1 MLFTH
6 FVMALIVAVLL
17 TLAFAAVSGT
27 RRPRG
32 GTLTFL
38 LVILLASWAGG
49 IWISPFGPILW
60 GATWL
65 PFLLSGL
72 IVALIFAAAGRPAKE
87 ESTVELVDPERR
99 RKELKSTRILLNA
112 FLYALLIILLV
123 SIALRYVRAI

>member
-49 IWISPFGPILW
+49 IWISPFGPIL
-60 GATWL
+60 
-65 PFLLSGL
+65 
-72 IVALIFAAAGRPAKE
+72 
-87 ESTVELVDPERR
+87 
-99 RKELKSTRILLNA
+99 
-112 FLYALLIILLV
+112 
-123 SIALRYVRAI
+123 